1 MYNILKRMI
10 NSGKYTFEY
19 IDERIEVFY
28 LVNKL
33 SKEEYLELKNMIGS
47 KASN

>member
-1 MYNILKRMI
+1 MFNIIKVMI
-10 NSGKYTFEY
+10 ISKKYTFEY

-33 SKEEYLELKNMIGS
+33 SKEEYLELKKMIS
-47 KASN
+47 I